1 MSAVVLLASHN
12 RHKLEEVRQILGD
25 RGIGVE
31 SLDDWPDVPEA
42 PEDADNFVDNAVQ
55 KARFVSERTGRLCVA
70 DDSGLEVDALGGA
83 PGVHSKRYTPEATA
97 ASNNARLLR
106 ELDGQTDR
114 RARFRC
120 AIALVT
126 PDGRCATAEGA
137 CEGSILTGPQ
147 GAGGFGY
154 DPLFEAEA
162 LPGRSLAQV
171 SPAEKNAVSHRGRA
185 FAQLPRLLAEL
196 GVSGTDS
203 APR

>member
-1 MSAVVLLASHN
+1 MSTVVLLASHN
-12 RHKLEEVRQILGD
+12 RHKLDEVREILGA
-25 RGIGVE
+25 RGIRVE

-55 KARFVSERTGRLCVA
+55 KARFVSARTGRLCVA

-83 PGVHSKRYTPEATA
+83 PGVRSKRYTPEATA
-97 ASNNARLLR
+97 ASNNKKLL
-106 ELDGQTDR
+106 EALAGQDDR

-126 PDGRCATAEGA
+126 PDGRVATAEGA
-137 CEGSILTGPQ
+137 CEGRIL
-147 GAGGFGY
+147 GAPRGEGGFGY
-154 DPLFEAEA
+154 DPLFEAED

-171 SPAEKNAVSHRGRA
+171 TAAEKNAISHRGRA
-185 FAQLPRLLAEL
+185 FSQLPRLLAEL
-196 GVSGTDS
+196 GVSGAES